1 MCAFYR
7 LWIQNF
13 SSKTEPLYRLTKK
26 DTDFNWGKEQ
36 NESFI
41 LLKKELTNPPILRA
55 INYEKNAGKIILTID
70 ASPYGAGAVLQ
81 QEDIDGNRYVC
92 RYESK
97 SFSERERRYPQIKR
111 ELLALKL
118 MVKKLK
124 LYLYGTHFTIETDAK
139 SLLYMLNKID
149 LPNDTAA
156 RWISYLQLFDFEI
169 GHIKGSHNVVA
180 DALSRDPQF
189 ENKIKE
195 YIVENKSVF
204 VRLDKD
210 EKLYFIFEVLSGMKS
225 ISSNKNLKLQNK
237 ELSNYFVKNKMLF
250 RRSKPDRVPRR
261 FAFYKKEQEKILME
275 VHSGIGGGHRGRDGT
290 MRKAKDR
297 YYWRNMFKDVDK
309 LQLDSKNK
317 VEMDAVKG
325 IIDSRNKDKER
336 FDSKKKI
343 RRKRLEIG
351 DLVLV
356 FDDTIGKQRQ
366 LKLSNKRKGPFKIY
380 SDNNNGSYVLSDPSG
395 NIIKGSYAGN
405 RVKRYFCESQPVG
418 FNSVEEDVVV
428 KYDYKEDN
436 PQSNRIKRR

>member
-309 LQLDSKNK
+309 L
-317 VEMDAVKG
+317 
-325 IIDSRNKDKER
+325 
-336 FDSKKKI
+336 
-343 RRKRLEIG
+343 
-351 DLVLV
+351 
-356 FDDTIGKQRQ
+356 
-366 LKLSNKRKGPFKIY
+366 
-380 SDNNNGSYVLSDPSG
+380 
-395 NIIKGSYAGN
+395 
-405 RVKRYFCESQPVG
+405 
-418 FNSVEEDVVV
+418 
-428 KYDYKEDN
+428 
-436 PQSNRIKRR
+436 